1 MYRSTKIATCCYCGT
16 RAALVLTGDRHELSC
31 VGCGAPLHNLK
42 RLRSDV
48 VAAAAQAQPGAGKP
62 HKSRPLLQPGLAAVA
77 GTAAGGGQGNR
88 PCARKSDS
96 RKSDSR
102 KRKKPA
108 RKGFARK
115 FLEEAFDVIEDIFD

>member
-62 HKSRPLLQPGLAAVA
+62 HKSRPLLQPGLAAA